1 MAKGTVIGESVG
13 EVERALRPTQC
24 REYMRR
30 TLAREYRA
38 IVDGFVKQAKKGS
51 CQHVKLATE
60 LLQKPEPGKRR
71 GKGTAVRL
79 LEKLSRD

>member
-30 TLAREYRA
+30 TLAREFRA
-38 IVDGFVKQAKKGS
+38 LVGGIVVHAQQAR
-51 CQHVKLATE
+51 CHEV
-60 LLQKPEPGKRR
+60 
-71 GKGTAVRL
+71 
-79 LEKLSRD
+79 